1 MYLNFEEKWWLI
13 GKSPDASECESGN
26 SLKDPAALKARRVSS
41 DLVTYRAIVWE
52 PIES

>member
-26 SLKDPAALKARRVSS
+26 SLKDPAALKARIVSS
-41 DLVTYRAIVWE
+41 DLKLPTE
-52 PIES
+52 LLCGSL